1 MPPSKIS
8 QMIKGVI
15 FDLDN
20 TLLDFMRMKRS
31 AVEAAVDAMIDAGL
45 KVPKPTMIERIFKA
59 YGREGIEDQQIFD
72 KVLQA
77 EYGQVDYRILA
88 AGILGYRRAKEGHFK
103 LYPHTRI
110 TLTALIKAGIR
121 LGIVSDAPRLSVW
134 LRIVGLG
141 LDPYFDC
148 VVAFDDTGEKKPS
161 AAPFR
166 RALKTLSLEPHEA
179 LMIGDWAE
187 RDVVGAKT
195 LGMKTVFARYG
206 DDFGTRASGADH
218 EIDDIIELV
227 DIVRRENE
235 GQQGLF
241 DVKANDRLL

>member
-1 MPPSKIS
+1 
-8 QMIKGVI
+8 MIKGVI

-31 AVEAAVDAMIDAGL
+31 AVESAVDAMIDAGL
-45 KVPKPTMIERIFKA
+45 KLPKAAMIERIFKA

-77 EYGQVDYRILA
+77 EYGHVDYRVLA
-88 AGILGYRRAKEGHFK
+88 AGILGYRRAKEGLFT
-103 LYPHTRI
+103 LYPHVRI
-110 TLTALIKAGIR
+110 TLTGLLKRGLR

-141 LDPYFDC
+141 LDSFFDA
-148 VVAFDDTGEKKPS
+148 VVTFDDTGERKPG

-166 RALKTLSLEPHEA
+166 LALQTLVLEPSQA

-206 DDFGTRASGADH
+206 DDFGTQHSGADY
-218 EIDDIIELV
+218 EVNDIIELLDVV
-227 DIVRRENE
+227 DRENE
-235 GQQGLF
+235 GQGGLF
-241 DVKANDRLL
+241 DPAPEKAAGGEKR